1 MDRTSLAVR
10 GLTPPSCTGT
20 LIADPMKGTPVS
32 ETNPDGTTPAQ
43 PAVPPVPPAPN
54 PYGSAPTAPQ
64 PPAYGSAPEYGQ
76 ARAYG
81 QAPAAYGTPPAYGQ
95 APGYTDPYGS
105 YAPVKTNTLAV
116 ISMVASIVGFL
127 WILPFIGSLAGVIM
141 GHISLRQ
148 IAASGEKGRG
158 MALAGLIVGYVGLA
172 LFVIGIIAIFA
183 FFAFAASQGSL
194 YTS

>member
-10 GLTPPSCTGT
+10 GLTPPARTGT
-20 LIADPMKGTPVS
+20 LSVDPMKGTPVS

-43 PAVPPVPPAPN
+43 PAVPPVPPAPS
-54 PYGSAPTAPQ
+54 PYGSAPASQ
-64 PPAYGSAPEYGQ
+64 PPAYGSAP
-76 ARAYG
+76 AYG
-81 QAPAAYGTPPAYGQ
+81 QAPPAYGQPAAAYGTPPAYGQ
-95 APGYTDPYGS
+95 APGYADPYGS

-116 ISMVASIVGFL
+116 ISMVASIVGFV

-148 IAASGEKGRG
+148 IAATGEKGRG
-158 MALAGLIVGYVGLA
+158 MALAGLIVGYVGLV
-172 LFVIGIIAIFA
+172 LFVIGIFAIFA